1 MPFCN
6 LLLDTISCFPHP
18 YGILLFFRD
27 YFYQLFEFCFS
38 LIYVFCSSFSLLV
51 LGASG
56 LTRLRQNVPLG
67 GAPSGRCARG
77 PEGGPLRIPPP
88 SGGMRNDPPPAPGW
102 HMGGERQKQ
111 NAMRKQIHPYF
122 EPKLTIH
129 TNGSTY
135 LYGIPSLALCAA
147 LSGAASPMAPWH
159 TKEVS

>member
-77 PEGGPLRIPPP
+77 PEGGPLRVAPKGQLK
-88 SGGMRNDPPPAPGW
+88 SVLGGLSIGGLGPQSVPGKPAGIRGQSKKAPLG
-102 HMGGERQKQ
+102 
-111 NAMRKQIHPYF
+111 
-122 EPKLTIH
+122 PKWGQAFDLWSKVQAKTRRITTCNFPNH
-129 TNGSTY
+129 VV
-135 LYGIPSLALCAA
+135 I
-147 LSGAASPMAPWH
+147 
-159 TKEVS
+159 